1 MFSLLSTKYSY
12 SNAYVDY
19 VKKQESIEKMYI
31 SCRPFLF
38 TKLNF
43 FMYKSQWLLEKKK
56 NKKEAKKY
64 HQAAVF
70 GHVNIY
76 KNLYNLIHS
85 NKWDKKI
92 AKDSFKIF
100 NKNKLNYSNKSQKLI
115 GNKCNSLRDTILKLY
130 KGNKETNKIAL
141 DKAVKRVKSQ
151 TKKIREMVKKMKD

>member
-1 MFSLLSTKYSY
+1 MNYYNRLIFKFKNIDLIEGKMHIFKILIFILMFSLLSTKYSY

-43 FMYKSQWLLEKKK
+43 FMYKSQWLLQKKK

-92 AKDSFKIF
+92 AKDS
-100 NKNKLNYSNKSQKLI
+100 S
-115 GNKCNSLRDTILKLY
+115 R
-130 KGNKETNKIAL
+130 
-141 DKAVKRVKSQ
+141 
-151 TKKIREMVKKMKD
+151 